1 MLNSSVLP
9 SWKKIS
15 EGDEIMR
22 WTTMT
27 WWLEQGTMNPL
38 MTHQEFHEVR
48 LASVGSCYCLM
59 YLFINGRLE
68 KKTMKRAEQDHFLM
82 EDVINHRQFIFWY
95 VISFSSEFEPFF
107 FGRDFGGTRR
117 GTLLGTKISHQKS
130 QKKMIFRTSQ
140 GGICDRFLEG
150 ITLPKTNSSPP
161 ENRPS
166 QQKTSIPTIRFQ
178 VRTASFREGI
188 YGMEGLQY
196 NSIWAFPQMV
206 VPPKHPRMIILVGK
220 PMVVGYHHFRKP
232 PYSKLCCELDREA
245 RKAPLPC
252 HLKPA
257 RFTPALATSKWTFQL
272 SPRWTWRC
280 GGGRTRGGAGILVC
294 YRTYLKKVTYIII

>member
-1 MLNSSVLP
+1 MNNNDMMIRAGYRESTHDSP
-9 SWKKIS
+9 RISW
-15 EGDEIMR
+15 GEIGKC
-22 WTTMT
+22 WI
-27 WWLEQGTMNPL
+27 LLVPYVSI
-38 MTHQEFHEVR
+38 HQWQ
-48 LASVGSCYCLM
+48 AG
-59 YLFINGRLE
+59 
-68 KKTMKRAEQDHFLM
+68 KKTMKRDEQDHFLM

-178 VRTASFREGI
+178 VRTASSREGI

-206 VPPKHPRMIILVGK
+206 VPPNHP
-220 PMVVGYHHFRKP
+220 F
-232 PYSKLCCELDREA
+232 
-245 RKAPLPC
+245 
-252 HLKPA
+252 
-257 RFTPALATSKWTFQL
+257 
-272 SPRWTWRC
+272 
-280 GGGRTRGGAGILVC
+280 
-294 YRTYLKKVTYIII
+294 